1 MGSAPASEAAASHAV
16 ASQAVASDGAAAR
29 AAAPAA
35 DHLPGSVQ
43 TAVKLLIVGHF
54 AVGKTTFVGALSE
67 IRPLRTE
74 EVMTQAGALV
84 DDLAGTKDKTTT
96 TVALDFGRLTL
107 NDTLVLYLFGT
118 PGQQRFT
125 ELWQD
130 MTRGALGA
138 LVLADTRRLG
148 QSFDVMGVL
157 EDLGLPYAVALN
169 DFDDAPEHDLDEVRE
184 ALDLLPETPL
194 VRCDARDRVSST
206 HALIALVEYLLTR
219 NAGRTSDSDSDIE
232 LEHA

>member
-1 MGSAPASEAAASHAV
+1 V
-16 ASQAVASDGAAAR
+16 
-29 AAAPAA
+29 
-35 DHLPGSVQ
+35 
-43 TAVKLLIVGHF
+43 
-54 AVGKTTFVGALSE
+54 

-74 EVMTQAGALV
+74 EVMTEAGALV
-84 DDLAGTKDKTTT
+84 HDLAGTQDKTTT

-107 NDTLVLYLFGT
+107 NDRLVLYLFGT

-138 LVLADTRRLG
+138 LVLADTRRLT
-148 QSFDVMGVL
+148 QSFEVMGVL
-157 EDLGLPYAVALN
+157 EELGLPYAVALN
-169 DFDDAPEHDLDEVRE
+169 DFDDAPAHELDEVRE
-184 ALDLLPETPL
+184 ALDLLPSTPL

-206 HALIALVEYLLTR
+206 EALIALVEHLMTR
-219 NAGRTSDSDSDIE
+219 TGE